1 MHGMKRLYEG
11 ILKEYLAQFPCVAVL
26 GPRQCGKTTLLHTLP
41 GIWTHFDLERGSDY
55 AVIANDPDLF
65 FRLNST
71 HVALDEA
78 QLLPAIFPALRVA
91 IDADRSQKGRYVIS
105 GSSSPE
111 LLRSV
116 SESLAGRVAILEMSP
131 LMWAE
136 LTDCQV
142 SGLIQ
147 GISSGERNVDV
158 LRGELRPRASLELA
172 HDFWLRGGYPE
183 PWIADDP
190 IFARRWMDQYARTY
204 LERDVMRLFP
214 GLDHARYRLFLQMLG
229 GLSGQVIN
237 LAQVSRALGVSQP
250 TVRDYFDIA
259 HGTFVWRKL
268 PAYGRNVTKRIVKH
282 AKGYLRD
289 SGVLH
294 QLLRIPDL
302 DALLGHPQV
311 GLSWEGLVIEEI
323 IRQFNV
329 LGESVEA
336 SFYRTSGGAEV
347 DLICEGRFGVI
358 PFEIKRGQRVDL
370 RDCRG
375 IRDFVREQGC
385 PFGIII
391 NNDTAPRLYDENL
404 LGVPFAYL

>member
-1 MHGMKRLYEG
+1 MG
-11 ILKEYLAQFPCVAVL
+11 C
-26 GPRQCGKTTLLHTLP
+26 
-41 GIWTHFDLERGSDY
+41 
-55 AVIANDPDLF
+55 
-65 FRLNST
+65 
-71 HVALDEA
+71 
-78 QLLPAIFPALRVA
+78 
-91 IDADRSQKGRYVIS
+91 
-105 GSSSPE
+105 
-111 LLRSV
+111 
-116 SESLAGRVAILEMSP
+116 
-131 LMWAE
+131 
-136 LTDCQV
+136 
-142 SGLIQ
+142 
-147 GISSGERNVDV
+147 
-158 LRGELRPRASLELA
+158 
-172 HDFWLRGGYPE
+172 
-183 PWIADDP
+183 
-190 IFARRWMDQYARTY
+190 RRD
-204 LERDVMRLFP
+204 
-214 GLDHARYRLFLQMLG
+214 
-229 GLSGQVIN
+229 
-237 LAQVSRALGVSQP
+237 
-250 TVRDYFDIA
+250 DIA

-347 DLICEGRFGVI
+347 DLICEGRFGMI

-391 NNDTAPRLYDENL
+391 NNDIAPRLYDENL
-404 LGVPFAYL
+404 LGVPFTHL